1 MLNYMA
7 QDRPDLSFASKE
19 VSRSMAKPTH
29 KDVVK
34 LKRIIRYLSEAKR
47 MHIKYKWQSPPNK
60 VVAYSDSDWAGC
72 TQTRKSTSGG
82 VLMHGSHLVHHWS
95 STQKVVALSSAEAEL
110 NAIVKSMTE
119 ILCLMNMMKECGR
132 DPKGQILTDSS
143 AANGIVHRQG
153 CGKVKHLESRQFW
166 VQGIV
171 GAGKVTCTKVA
182 RLNNPADALT
192 HYWSYEDGK
201 RHFEKLNLLKTPL

>member
-1 MLNYMA
+1 MLNYMS

-19 VSRSMAKPTH
+19 VSRGMEKPTQ

-34 LKRIIRYLSEAKR
+34 LKRIIGTSVRRKECTSKTNGRVHRTRSLRTVTVIGLAAPDAQ
-47 MHIKYKWQSPPNK
+47 KYKRRSLD
-60 VVAYSDSDWAGC
+60 A
-72 TQTRKSTSGG
+72 R
-82 VLMHGSHLVHHWS
+82 SHLVHHLS

-110 NAIVKSMTE
+110 NAIVKRMTE

-153 CGKVKHLESRQFW
+153 CGKVKHLECRQHW
-166 VQGIV
+166 VQVIV
-171 GAGKVTCTKVA
+171 GEGKVTCTKVA
-182 RLNNPADALT
+182 RLNNPADVLT
-192 HYWSYEDGK
+192 HYWSYEDGR
-201 RHFEKLNLLKTPL
+201 RHFKKLNLFKTPL